1 MDCSPPGFSVH
12 GIFQAKIPEW
22 IAMPSSKGSSWPRDW
37 TPAISWS
44 LLKFM
49 SFESVM
55 PSNHLIFI
63 CPLLLLPSVYPSV
76 SLFPRVG
83 SLHSMTKVNRS
94 PSNEYSVLIFLRID
108 WFDLLA
114 GNGMCKLGAPGKTAY
129 FLWWCLTPNCSD
141 NIPVYNLKKV
151 SWSPFFTYE

>member
-1 MDCSPPGFSVH
+1 MDFHNHRSVCVFCARVQSLSSAWLLMTTWTA
-12 GIFQAKIPEW
+12 ICQA
-22 IAMPSSKGSSWPRDW
+22 SLSF
-37 TPAISWS
+37 TISQS

-55 PSNHLIFI
+55 LSNHLIL
-63 CPLLLLPSVYPSV
+63 CHPHLLLPSVFPSI

-83 SLHSMTKVNRS
+83 SLHSMTKVLELKLQQES
-94 PSNEYSVLIFLRID
+94 FQWID

-114 GNGMCKLGAPGKTAY
+114 GNGLCKLSAPGKTAY